1 MRQMVKRM
9 LTGLLAAAMLLTP
22 ALAAGEETPAQQLS
36 PWAYDAVADCYA
48 MGLMDDNYGAYI
60 LDPVTDE
67 QLDQLTGVV
76 GDKLA
81 LLGVPVR

>member
-36 PWAYDAVADCYA
+36 PWAYDAVADC
-48 MGLMDDNYGAYI
+48 
-60 LDPVTDE
+60 
-67 QLDQLTGVV
+67 
-76 GDKLA
+76 
-81 LLGVPVR
+81 